1 MQLILI
7 RHGEPDLS
15 AGSVDP
21 PLSERGVRQAEET
34 AARLSHEAI
43 DALLQVRSC
52 VRARHL
58 SRWRT
63 DLG

>member
-21 PLSERGVRQAEET
+21 RSRRGVRQAEET
-34 AARLSHEAI
+34 AARLSHEALTRFYKS
-43 DALLQVRSC
+43 ALAC
-52 VRARHL
+52 APD
-58 SRWRT
+58 T
-63 DLG
+63 